1 MLLDRAL
8 STTLRNF
15 STFFLVI
22 ALVTIPLNLAW
33 AGLFR
38 DVIATR
44 EIHAEIRTLP
54 PEDRVEGVNGDD
66 IDRARYAQWLVLA
79 LELALIP
86 LMLRAFRGV
95 IERDQAGHVPT
106 TWGAWRGVGRKP
118 AERPSSWRPS
128 LILAMAAIA
137 LVVWLLG
144 AAIGAL
150 LAAPVPEARA
160 WLVVGLMRGAALALA
175 LPFLLVGWIKGR
187 DRP

>member
-15 STFFLVI
+15 STFFLVV

-33 AGLFR
+33 AGLYR

-44 EIHAEIRTLP
+44 EIHSEIETLP
-54 PEDRVEGVNGDD
+54 SEDSVQGVSGDD

-79 LELALIP
+79 VELALVP
-86 LMLRAFRGV
+86 LLLRTFRRV

-106 TWGAWRGVGRKP
+106 AWGAWSGVGQKP
-118 AERPSSWRPS
+118 TEPPSRWRPS
-128 LILAMAAIA
+128 LILAMTAVA
-137 LVVWLLG
+137 LVVWLLA

-150 LAAPVPEARA
+150 LAAPVPEAGA

-175 LPFLLVGWIKGR
+175 LPFFLVGWVEGR
-187 DRP
+187 R